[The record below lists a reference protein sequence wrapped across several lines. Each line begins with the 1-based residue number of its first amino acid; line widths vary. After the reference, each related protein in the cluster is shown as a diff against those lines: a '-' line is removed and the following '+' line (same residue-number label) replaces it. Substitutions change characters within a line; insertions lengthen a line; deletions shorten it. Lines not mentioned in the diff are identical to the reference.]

1 MKKKSQ
7 PRREPIDAIAA
18 ALERIANALE
28 RNMGS
33 NLGPYPAFSTRS
45 TTETKVRASKRE
57 EPDLT
62 TMLTFNELR
71 DYLGGR
77 PKHPGNLPVWRGK
90 VGGCLRVMR
99 EDIDLIMEQM
109 GVPP

>member
-7 PRREPIDAIAA
+7 PRREPIDAMVA
-18 ALERIANALE
+18 ALERIADALE

-33 NLGPYPAFSTRS
+33 NSGPDRTFGARS
-45 TTETKVRASKRE
+45 TIETKVRAAKGE

-62 TMLTFNELR
+62 AMLTFNELR

-77 PKHPGNLPVWRGK
+77 PKNPGDLPVWRGK
-90 VGGCLRVMR
+90 VGGAY
-99 EDIDLIMEQM
+99 E
-109 GVPP
+109 